1 MKKNLHPKWHNNVKV
16 YCDEKEIMI
25 TNSTIPVIRVEI
37 WSGNHPFFTGSL
49 KYVDSEGRIERFEQ
63 QYFTPNAYNSAI
75 NS

>member
-1 MKKNLHPKWHNNVKV
+1 MKKNLHPNWYTNVKV
-16 YCDEKEIMI
+16 YCDGKEIML
-25 TNSTIPVIRVEI
+25 TNSTKSILNVDI

-63 QYFTPNAYNSAI
+63 QYFRAHAYNPTI